1 MVSRAAI
8 VCGVLKPKAK
18 MRKIRRIRVGVTT
31 EFDGIHPLGGFDQ
44 KSSRIINFLQ
54 RALDVTFRH
63 KFIDC
68 LARAL
73 PVSIVVELDQA
84 PGSNVFVQLLQANP
98 DAVIPIPIDMKQG
111 NRSKSSLRK
120 RVLKEA
126 LHKMAIV
133 FQSKP
138 RKQTAHVLDC
148 ANAAAGEDFGNLEVR
163 IVRGGSG

>member
-1 MVSRAAI
+1 MLPGQHCLALCCRHSL
-8 VCGVLKPKAK
+8 C
-18 MRKIRRIRVGVTT
+18 
-31 EFDGIHPLGGFDQ
+31 GFDE

-54 RALDVTFRH
+54 RALDVSFRH

-84 PGSNVFVQLLQANP
+84 PGSNAFVQLLQANP
-98 DAVIPIPIDMKQG
+98 DAVVPIPIDMKQG
-111 NRSKSSLRK
+111 DRSKSSLRK

-138 RKQTAHVLDC
+138 HKQMAHVFDR
-148 ANAAAGEDFGNLEVR
+148 ANAATGEDIGNLEVM
-163 IVRGGSG
+163 IVSGGSG